1 MSGSK
6 LVGYEWKTEKGE
18 KFSAY
23 DGGLVPAK
31 VSDWSQ
37 AEKSQLSGRTIVHIY
52 WILKDGQI
60 LPFGKNS
67 AMKELGIKAGTIK
80 KMAEEYMSKARKQ
93 AEDYKWLLKSFG
105 SMQKHSS
112 VETAN
117 NAYINLNYS
126 PLHTPRPRISYLEN
140 TACFCKDN
148 EYLTR
153 QNNAE
158 NNKALVEL
166 GFIKVLES

>member
-1 MSGSK
+1 MSDSK

-23 DGGLVPAK
+23 DGGLIPAK
-31 VSDWSQ
+31 ISDWSQ

-52 WILKDGQI
+52 WILKDGEI

-67 AMKELGIKAGTIK
+67 AMKELNIKAGTIK

-93 AEDYKWLLKSFG
+93 AEDYKWLLRVIEKDV
-105 SMQKHSS
+105 KYSS
-112 VETAN
+112 IETAN

-126 PLHTPRPRISYLEN
+126 PMHTPRPRISYLEN
-140 TACFCKDN
+140 TVCFYRNGEYRTARNN
-148 EYLTR
+148 E
-153 QNNAE
+153 E
-158 NNKALVEL
+158 NVKAYTEL
-166 GFIKVLES
+166 GFINVLEN

>member
-1 MSGSK
+1 MSK

-23 DGGLVPAK
+23 DGGLIPCK
-31 VSDWSQ
+31 ISDWSQ

-52 WILKDGQI
+52 WIEKDGQL
-60 LPFGKNS
+60 LPYGKNS

-80 KMAEEYMSKARKQ
+80 KMAEEYMSKAKKQ
-93 AEDYKWLLKSFG
+93 AEDYKFLLRSIETI
-105 SMQKHSS
+105 QKYSS
-112 VETAN
+112 IEIAN

-140 TACFCKDN
+140 TVCFCRN
-148 EYLTR
+148 GEYRTAR
-153 QNNAE
+153 NNAE
-158 NNKALVEL
+158 NIRAYTEL
-166 GFIKVLES
+166 GFIKVLEN